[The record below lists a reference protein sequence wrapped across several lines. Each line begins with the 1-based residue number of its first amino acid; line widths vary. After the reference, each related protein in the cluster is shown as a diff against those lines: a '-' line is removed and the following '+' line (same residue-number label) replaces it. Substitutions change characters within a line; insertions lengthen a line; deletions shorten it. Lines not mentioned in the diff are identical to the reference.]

1 MLVLMSTLLLLLQA
15 CFCIQQST
23 SMLMAWQFDQL
34 VCWHLQAIEKN
45 AEPVVRDLAHQIL
58 KPAAAAAA
66 SADPAAKQFSEEG
79 IMPAAKIVADNVQP
93 VAKGFTDQT
102 LLPTAQKVSIWHM
115 LEGFTYYVLVAKVET
130 NAALTV
136 VCTGA
141 NAAARHGVSLSLSSS
156 SPVHAIFITVPEFYL

>member
-1 MLVLMSTLLLLLQA
+1 MLVLVLTVLLLLQP

-115 LEGFTYYVLVAKVET
+115 LEGFYIL
-130 NAALTV
+130 
-136 VCTGA
+136 CTGSKS
-141 NAAARHGVSLSLSSS
+141 RDQCSIDCGVYWGQCSCQYGVSLSLSSS